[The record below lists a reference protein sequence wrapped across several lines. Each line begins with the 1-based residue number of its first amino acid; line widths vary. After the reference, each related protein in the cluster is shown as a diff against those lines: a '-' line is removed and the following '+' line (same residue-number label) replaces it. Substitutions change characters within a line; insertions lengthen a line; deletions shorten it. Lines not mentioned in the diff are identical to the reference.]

1 MEKGP
6 GGSKMP
12 ETWVRLPTSKI
23 ANAACVD
30 RHAAMRSSRGLG
42 HRPCIKKEQ
51 RMIATRE
58 QALAL
63 AVQLWGP
70 KVTVCDRGILPGYGR
85 FTINSG
91 TWACNDGKDKVNI
104 WGSGRSW

>member
-1 MEKGP
+1 
-6 GGSKMP
+6 
-12 ETWVRLPTSKI
+12 
-23 ANAACVD
+23 
-30 RHAAMRSSRGLG
+30 
-42 HRPCIKKEQ
+42 
-51 RMIATRE
+51 MIATRE

-104 WGSGRSW
+104 WGSGRSWDEAFADARTRYKYWQLT